1 MVLTFLRL
9 MMIAKNRNGKLVR
22 MIGKMEEPYTTE
34 EIAIET
40 FQEVDFIE
48 KALAIFEKADLIEK
62 KENSYYVPK
71 ALEYTNQTTV
81 WTVKKQQYRKRKADK
96 EADNCLTDIEEEI
109 DLEKENRNKKKEKE
123 KEYIL
128 EEDPDL
134 HYNEIIFYLNRII
147 GSNYNENSKTI
158 RQLITKQINE
168 GYTEQDFINVINKK
182 YKEWRDTEYE
192 KYLRPETLFGDK
204 FESYENKKEETY

>member
-1 MVLTFLRL
+1 M
-9 MMIAKNRNGKLVR
+9 
-22 MIGKMEEPYTTE
+22 
-34 EIAIET
+34 
-40 FQEVDFIE
+40 
-48 KALAIFEKADLIEK
+48 
-62 KENSYYVPK
+62 
-71 ALEYTNQTTV
+71 EYTNQTTV
-81 WTVKKQQYRKRKADK
+81 GAIKKQQYRKRKADK
-96 EADNCLTDIEEEI
+96 EADNCLTDTEEI

-128 EEDPDL
+128 EEDPDF

-182 YKEWRDTEYE
+182 YKEWRNTEYE

-204 FESYENKKEETY
+204 FESYVNQKEEVCL